1 MNSYSFF
8 KCYMKMCNLNIMDY
22 VSFRTC
28 VKPLRKVDHLTLD
41 VPFSTTE
48 THYLIIRICRLWN
61 DLQITV

>member
-1 MNSYSFF
+1 
-8 KCYMKMCNLNIMDY
+8 MKMCNLNIMDY